1 MDSSHANTEIH
12 RTNDLVLN
20 TPANR
25 PPLSAQES
33 REKRLAHQQ
42 SRFRNRG
49 GIFVIPERS
58 TNLVDDLIRK
68 TNLKPATAR
77 RSRSRSK
84 SHSPI
89 RRKSG
94 KAAVGDHDET
104 HVLSRARKGPKS
116 AIAVVADEDEPIA
129 GPSKTTQATAASKQ
143 QKKHIAARKKSTAK
157 KSTHGATTDSN
168 VVAKLPIVLSN
179 ARTPR
184 ISTTDGKVNDM
195 LDTETQDVSKPGKSS
210 KKAKATSATTVN
222 RKGEATRDLTEEGL
236 KAAGKQEKGGRT
248 LRSKTG
254 VAKPRGKKTSQ
265 TRSRTTHDA
274 AVAPTLMSSDNNQ
287 DSDASDSINYPSSP
301 LARKGKRRA
310 ATNSK
315 KYVEDDTEQDEEDS
329 RPSKTPSKSKAKA
342 PASKQSKKST
352 KQQQPSA
359 MKEDT
364 KEQPRMIL
372 ALTPVPEES
381 EPDSEVEHESLVAR
395 LAQDLASAISKTV
408 ENFAPVSKD
417 EVEISQ
423 ANEQGSTVGKRKAKR
438 KSAADRKEKE
448 IVVKD
453 ETKAAIKKGGK
464 DLVSAKEKSKE
475 HSKDDVSVLK
485 DTENPKPTR
494 SRKGR
499 NQTKTNSDHAKA
511 ETSPFSS
518 PSRLLKRAR
527 PVIEPELE
535 SVDDATSSRTRKKAK
550 MVEAD
555 VLTSKSG
562 KAKPPGN
569 KDAPGGTENFAWREG
584 NNASQK
590 KQNKRKRAD
599 LTAKADNDDKV
610 ELELDLKKKKRK
622 EEKDSQ
628 QIAQE
633 KGFNSGSHPPR

>member
-1 MDSSHANTEIH
+1 MQG
-12 RTNDLVLN
+12 LW
-20 TPANR
+20 
-25 PPLSAQES
+25 
-33 REKRLAHQQ
+33 
-42 SRFRNRG
+42 G
-49 GIFVIPERS
+49 VI
-58 TNLVDDLIRK
+58 
-68 TNLKPATAR
+68 A
-77 RSRSRSK
+77 
-84 SHSPI
+84 
-89 RRKSG
+89 
-94 KAAVGDHDET
+94 
-104 HVLSRARKGPKS
+104 
-116 AIAVVADEDEPIA
+116 
-129 GPSKTTQATAASKQ
+129 
-143 QKKHIAARKKSTAK
+143 
-157 KSTHGATTDSN
+157 
-168 VVAKLPIVLSN
+168 
-179 ARTPR
+179 
-184 ISTTDGKVNDM
+184 
-195 LDTETQDVSKPGKSS
+195 
-210 KKAKATSATTVN
+210 
-222 RKGEATRDLTEEGL
+222 
-236 KAAGKQEKGGRT
+236 
-248 LRSKTG
+248 

-265 TRSRTTHDA
+265 IKSRTTHDA
-274 AVAPTLMSSDNNQ
+274 AAAPTLMSSDNNQ

-329 RPSKTPSKSKAKA
+329 RPSKKPSKSKAKA

-352 KQQQPSA
+352 KQQQPSE
-359 MKEDT
+359 MEEDT
-364 KEQPRMIL
+364 KEQPRMKL
-372 ALTPVPEES
+372 PLTPVPEES

-408 ENFAPVSKD
+408 EDFAPVSKD
-417 EVEISQ
+417 EVKISQ
-423 ANEQGSTVGKRKAKR
+423 ANEKGSTMGKRKAKR
-438 KSAADRKEKE
+438 KAVADRKEKE

-453 ETKAAIKKGGK
+453 ETKVAIKKGGK

-475 HSKDDVSVLK
+475 HSKDDVVVLK

-511 ETSPFSS
+511 ETSPLSS

-569 KDAPGGTENFAWREG
+569 KDAPGGTENGDLAWREG

-599 LTAKADNDDKV
+599 LTAKVDNDDQV
-610 ELELDLKKKKRK
+610 ELEPDLKKKKKRK

-628 QIAQE
+628 QIAQK
-633 KGFNSGSHPPR
+633 KGFNSGSHPPRLKTASRTQKENSVASAAAALSKPLAKKATQPSSVSKKTAKKGPPQRVLDRIKESAALDSSHDIDHEPDEMNLS